1 MREKNKEKKEWKKQD
16 QNMVNENKSSRGK
29 KCAIKKKI
37 EGVRDEI
44 VECRMKHMR

>member
-1 MREKNKEKKEWKKQD
+1 
-16 QNMVNENKSSRGK
+16 MVNENKSSRGK

>member
-1 MREKNKEKKEWKKQD
+1 
-16 QNMVNENKSSRGK
+16 MVNENMSSRGK
-29 KCAIKKKI
+29 KCAIKKI